1 MQYESTGTIRVVG
14 CAGLSLKKNFLTLF
28 LVGDRAYI
36 RKKARL
42 GDIESV
48 VVKRIHR
55 KEPQFVSRQGA
66 QPNIMYVDTYNR
78 IWEESELLS
87 EEDAVDLARIY
98 WQNIEQE
105 GRRLFEEDGCFP
117 IPPEGC
123 RQTAQP
129 RPEGGLAFF

>member
-1 MQYESTGTIRVVG
+1 MEYEATGRIRVVG
-14 CAGLSLKKNFLTLF
+14 CAGLSLKRNFLTLF
-28 LVGDRAYI
+28 LVGDRVYI

-55 KEPQFVSRQGA
+55 KDPENASRYGI
-66 QPNIMYVDTYNR
+66 QPNIIYVDTYNR

-87 EEDAVDLARIY
+87 EENAVDLARIY

-123 RQTAQP
+123 RQIR
-129 RPEGGLAFF
+129 RPGRGGTGG